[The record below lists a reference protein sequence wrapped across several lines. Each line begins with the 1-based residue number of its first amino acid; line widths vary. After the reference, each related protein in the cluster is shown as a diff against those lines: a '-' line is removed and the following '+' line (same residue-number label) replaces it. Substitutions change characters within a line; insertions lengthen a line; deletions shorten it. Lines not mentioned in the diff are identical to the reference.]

1 MQHGS
6 PQVIHGE
13 FFAVSLRSRLH
24 TSSPKA
30 RDLIRLVNFLYLN
43 HKCVHAQSRS
53 NLERLLFTNGSS
65 ESVPAGRGSD
75 PTSPSPSPSEGRH
88 AEVAETTADSNVL
101 KMGSSTDSAGNARG
115 PSCGIVSSLLPTS
128 CRGSAE
134 AFARCLH
141 RRLTSL
147 SGENGSPEQTGDA
160 AVPRETSWL
169 HPSSSSNRHSTVNSL
184 TATNQHP
191 ILQHQPRHSS
201 DSDLFYEL
209 EDGPGSPA
217 EEATAAELAHLL
229 VNPEILK
236 ANHHDA
242 CHCSPSGTRMTP
254 GLMGIHSGESETGCI
269 FASPI
274 AGTPPDSDSPEMFFD
289 PESSDA
295 EKLKSEAF
303 FDPISTSDSEVN
315 NSNLTNANFVR
326 ARTKIALNGRAR
338 RTNTNVERN
347 EDTTSESSCSSRR
360 TPASC
365 VNSRQEEQIVCSS
378 EDSLNGR
385 SSQET
390 TSPSHES
397 LWSTFDD
404 STVSLQDESPPRV
417 IQNSIVPHIYL
428 PKSHS
433 DSELPSNGI
442 NTAIFNKLKTDRWN
456 EEVEEEEEDESNEKD
471 KVDDDEHG
479 VDEAN
484 FVNGVSKKM
493 MDNDKNDSKLDDF
506 LNDVEDSVDKMM
518 NRADCTESAD
528 VTIALSINTA
538 LLKVEDTV
546 ANDSDTDQSAYRGTV
561 DEVLTLEY
569 SSSDGM
575 TTPKSELKLQIE
587 NDDALRDGEEERL
600 SLLLKK
606 LGDNSNVKE
615 DSSSPEQETQSET
628 VEEEEDRPQRVRRCS
643 SLKTGKTP
651 PGTPHRK
658 KIVRFADKLGLDL
671 ADVRTFLDEIP
682 KIPNSAYS
690 DLIYDDI
697 FRPQQDNGSADN
709 VAATTSDHHW
719 CNRFQDD
726 GRRRSMSAIPRKHD
740 RMLVPLFQQ
749 PGGVANFL
757 DIVRER
763 RVCLENVL
771 VQDPVTLA
779 IQGTVRVI
787 NLDFHKSVHIRYTL
801 NSWRNFSDLQATY
814 VSNSCD
820 GFSDKFTF
828 ILYCH
833 TLLVGQRLELAVR
846 FQCKGAQY
854 WDNNG
859 GVNYCFQCLPATSST
874 GYIPITADENRR
886 SSWSPTFY

>member
-1 MQHGS
+1 MIQKEGAQDESKTGEQASSMNDGS
-6 PQVIHGE
+6 
-13 FFAVSLRSRLH
+13 
-24 TSSPKA
+24 
-30 RDLIRLVNFLYLN
+30 D
-43 HKCVHAQSRS
+43 
-53 NLERLLFTNGSS
+53 
-65 ESVPAGRGSD
+65 SVPAGRGSD

-88 AEVAETTADSNVL
+88 AEAEETTAGSNVL
-101 KMGSSTDSAGNARG
+101 KMGSTDSAGNARG
-115 PSCGIVSSLLPTS
+115 PSCGLVSSLLPSS

-147 SGENGSPEQTGDA
+147 SGEDSPERTTDA
-160 AVPRETSWL
+160 SVPRETSWL
-169 HPSSSSNRHSTVNSL
+169 HPSSSSNRHSTVSL
-184 TATNQHP
+184 TANQHP
-191 ILQHQPRHSS
+191 ILQHQPRHNS

-209 EDGPGSPA
+209 EEEEEEEDGSSSPA

-242 CHCSPSGTRMTP
+242 CHCSPSGTRVVSV
-254 GLMGIHSGESETGCI
+254 HSGDSESGCI

-274 AGTPPDSDSPEMFFD
+274 AGSPPDSDSPEIFFD

-295 EKLKSEAF
+295 EKLRNEVF
-303 FDPISTSDSEVN
+303 FDPVSTSDSEVN
-315 NSNLTNANFVR
+315 NSNLTNTNFTR
-326 ARTKIALNGRAR
+326 ARIKIAMNGRVK

-360 TPASC
+360 NPSSC
-365 VNSRQEEQIVCSS
+365 INGRRQEDQVVCSS

-404 STVSLQDESPPRV
+404 STVSLQDESPPRIIHSV
-417 IQNSIVPHIYL
+417 VPAICL

-433 DSELPSNGI
+433 DSELPSNHI
-442 NTAIFNKLKTDRWN
+442 NMAMSNKLKTDRRN
-456 EEVEEEEEDESNEKD
+456 EEVEEEEEDEDNEKD
-471 KVDDDEHG
+471 KNDEHD
-479 VDEAN
+479 VDEVD
-484 FVNGVSKKM
+484 FVNGVSKNVM
-493 MDNDKNDSKLDDF
+493 RNDKSDSELDDF
-506 LNDVEDSVDKMM
+506 LNDVEDSVDKVK
-518 NRADCTESAD
+518 NQEDHTES
-528 VTIALSINTA
+528 VEGTKALSKNAA
-538 LLKVEDTV
+538 LLNTESTI
-546 ANDSDTDQSAYRGTV
+546 ANDSDTDQSAYSSAV
-561 DEVLTLEY
+561 DISEALSLECLSDEMT
-569 SSSDGM
+569 SS
-575 TTPKSELKLQIE
+575 KSELKLRIE
-587 NDDALRDGEEERL
+587 NDDALHEDNEGERL
-600 SLLLKK
+600 NLLLKK
-606 LGDNSNVKE
+606 LGSSPTKE
-615 DSSSPEQETQSET
+615 DDSSPEQETQSEI

-697 FRPQQDNGSADN
+697 FRPQDSNNPDI
-709 VAATTSDHHW
+709 AATTSDHHW
-719 CNRFQDD
+719 SDRYQDD
-726 GRRRSMSAIPRKHD
+726 GRRRSMSAVPRKVD

-749 PGGVANFL
+749 PGGMANFL
-757 DIVRER
+757 DMVRER

-814 VSNSCD
+814 VPNSCD

-833 TLLVGQRLELAVR
+833 TLLVGQRLEFAVR
-846 FQCKGAQY
+846 FQCKGTQH
-854 WDNNG
+854 WDNNSG
-859 GVNYCFQCLPATSST
+859 ANYCFQCLPATSSP

-886 SSWSPTFY
+886 GSWSPLFY

>member
-1 MQHGS
+1 MTEKEKGQDESKTG
-6 PQVIHGE
+6 QQ
-13 FFAVSLRSRLH
+13 A
-24 TSSPKA
+24 SSM
-30 RDLIRLVNFLYLN
+30 
-43 HKCVHAQSRS
+43 
-53 NLERLLFTNGSS
+53 NGSS

-88 AEVAETTADSNVL
+88 AEAAETTAGSNVL
-101 KMGSSTDSAGNARG
+101 KMGSTDSAGNARG

-147 SGENGSPEQTGDA
+147 SGENGSPERTGDA

-169 HPSSSSNRHSTVNSL
+169 HPSSSSNRHSTANSL
-184 TATNQHP
+184 AAINQHP

-201 DSDLFYEL
+201 ESDLFYEL

-254 GLMGIHSGESETGCI
+254 GLVGVHSGDSESGCI

-315 NSNLTNANFVR
+315 NSNLTNVNFVR
-326 ARTKIALNGRAR
+326 ARAKIALNGRAR
-338 RTNTNVERN
+338 RTNTNMERN

-360 TPASC
+360 KPASC
-365 VNSRQEEQIVCSS
+365 VNSQQEEQVVCSS

-404 STVSLQDESPPRV
+404 STMSLQDESPPRI
-417 IQNSIVPHIYL
+417 IQNSVVPYICL

-456 EEVEEEEEDESNEKD
+456 EEVEEEEEDKDNEKD
-471 KVDDDEHG
+471 KDDEHD
-479 VDEAN
+479 VDEVN

-493 MDNDKNDSKLDDF
+493 MDNDKNDSELDDF
-506 LNDVEDSVDKMM
+506 LNDVEDSVDKAK
-518 NRADCTESAD
+518 NRTDCTESAD
-528 VTIALSINTA
+528 VTIAPSINTA

-546 ANDSDTDQSAYRGTV
+546 ANDSDTDQSAYSSAF
-561 DEVLTLEY
+561 DIPEVLTLEC

-575 TTPKSELKLQIE
+575 TTSKSELKLQIE

-615 DSSSPEQETQSET
+615 DSSSLEQETQSEI

-709 VAATTSDHHW
+709 GSADNVAPTTSNHPW

-779 IQGTVRVI
+779 IQGSVRVI

-833 TLLVGQRLELAVR
+833 TLLVGQRLEFAVR

-859 GVNYCFQCLPATSST
+859 GANYCFQCLPATSST

-886 SSWSPTFY
+886 TSWSPTFY